1 MEDYLMEPQIY
12 LISLYLSV
20 EEKFKE
26 AVAGRRLRS
35 RGFEPALSDVEL
47 ITIELF
53 GEYQGHGN
61 DKSIWRYIQT
71 HWLDWF
77 PKLGSY
83 KNFTKHCANLCWVK
97 ELILK
102 DLTKSKRGETYIIDG
117 LPMPIC
123 KFARAKRCKL
133 FQTVA
138 SFGHCAS
145 QRQTYYG
152 FEGHLIVTTTGEI
165 REFSLSPAKDGERE
179 VALDMVEDLWGDMLA
194 DKGYVGEDFTQQMAI
209 RGIKMHTPLRDNM
222 KDERS
227 REFVKFIMNKR
238 RYIETI
244 IGKLVEQFTLVQN
257 KARDIWRLSNKIYRK
272 LLSYTFALQFHGS
285 TRFLES

>member
-1 MEDYLMEPQIY
+1 MESQIY
-12 LISLYLSV
+12 LISLYLAV
-20 EEKFKE
+20 EKKFKE
-26 AVAGRRLRS
+26 VIGDRPLRS

-53 GEYQGHGN
+53 GEYQGYGN
-61 DKSIWRYIQT
+61 DKSIWRYIQN

-97 ELILK
+97 ELILQS
-102 DLTKSKRGETYIIDG
+102 LTKPKPGETYIVDG

-133 FQTVA
+133 FQSVA
-138 SFGHCAS
+138 SFGYCAA
-145 QRQTYYG
+145 QKQTYYG
-152 FEGHLIVTTTGEI
+152 FEGHLIVTTAGEI
-165 REFSLSPAKDGERE
+165 RAFSLSPAKGGERE
-179 VALDMVEDLWGDMLA
+179 AALDMVEDLYGDMLA
-194 DKGYVGEDFTQQMAI
+194 DKGYIGDDFTQQMAMQ
-209 RGIKMHTPLRDNM
+209 GITMHTPLRDNM
-222 KDERS
+222 KDERP
-227 REFVKFIMNKR
+227 REFVKLIMDKR

-244 IGKLVEQFTLVQN
+244 IGKLVEQFSLVQN
-257 KARDIWRLSNKIYRK
+257 KARDMWRLSNKIYRK